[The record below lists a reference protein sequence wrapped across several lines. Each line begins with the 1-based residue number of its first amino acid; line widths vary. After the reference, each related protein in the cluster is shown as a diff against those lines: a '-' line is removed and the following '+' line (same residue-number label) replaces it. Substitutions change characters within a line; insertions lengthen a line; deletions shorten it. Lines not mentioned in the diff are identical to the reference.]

1 MTERTW
7 VTFTDVEQL
16 RPGRRMRTSETDAD
30 TKIVEQIRLLRG
42 CPNILFTD
50 RSGLD
55 IQNARCQ
62 RWQIEV

>member
-7 VTFTDVEQL
+7 IPFVDVEQL
-16 RPGRRMRTSETDAD
+16 RPGR
-30 TKIVEQIRLLRG
+30 QIRLLRG

-55 IQNARCQ
+55 IENARRQ